1 MTPTP
6 LHRAVT
12 IVCAIVAAAA
22 VGTQFLLVVAEKLGE
37 GQGVFA
43 GIWQLMAY
51 FTNWSNL
58 CVAVVATAAAFR
70 LSPGL
75 GGPRA
80 VLLVL
85 PSIIVVSLSYNLLL
99 RDTMSEVSPLRE
111 VVRMAMHDVTPPLFL
126 ALFLTAPHPQLTWRD
141 AAWALPLPLT
151 YAVYSLTRG
160 LSEGWFPYWFLD
172 LTKLSMPDFLRNVV
186 LFIAGLYILGLIVVA
201 VDRALA
207 FRRARA

>member
-37 GQGVFA
+37 GEGVFA

-51 FTNWSNL
+51 F
-58 CVAVVATAAAFR
+58 
-70 LSPGL
+70 
-75 GGPRA
+75 
-80 VLLVL
+80 L
-85 PSIIVVSLSYNLLL
+85 PSTSVGSLSYNLLL